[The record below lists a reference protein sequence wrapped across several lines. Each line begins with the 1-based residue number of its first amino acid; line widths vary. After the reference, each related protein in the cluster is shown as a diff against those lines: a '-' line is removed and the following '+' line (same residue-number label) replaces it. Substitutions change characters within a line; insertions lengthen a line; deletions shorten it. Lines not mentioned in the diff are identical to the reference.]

1 MRENIFYIFLVLIFE
16 RIKSGIV
23 REINKEFLESKY
35 SDYQYING
43 YNVFNFV
50 KSLFS
55 NIFFNPI

>member
-1 MRENIFYIFLVLIFE
+1 MKENIFYIFLIFIFE

-35 SDYQYING
+35 SDYHYLIG

-50 KSLFS
+50 
-55 NIFFNPI
+55 NIMVL